1 MVQEAINKKTMNR
14 NSQLDS
20 IYRQTNKLKITL
32 QMEYIIILLCLVYV
46 VWFWK
51 TLYRFN
57 KETKTYE
64 KCKLELWVLAVMVM
78 LSFTP
83 LLNIAMVLTTAL
95 ISMVKIDNQYDITN
109 HVFLKYESQIDKI
122 CDKVG
127 SFFRKKV

>member
-1 MVQEAINKKTMNR
+1 MVQETINKKSMNR
-14 NSQLDS
+14 HSQLDA

-32 QMEYIIILLCLVYV
+32 QMEYIIILLCLAYV

-95 ISMVKIDNQYDITN
+95 ISMVKIDHQYDITN

>member
-14 NSQLDS
+14 HSQLDA

-64 KCKLELWVLAVMVM
+64 KCKLELWVLGGDGDAI
-78 LSFTP
+78 LYP
-83 LLNIAMVLTTAL
+83 IIEYRNGAYDCPYLNGQ
-95 ISMVKIDNQYDITN
+95 N
-109 HVFLKYESQIDKI
+109 
-122 CDKVG
+122 
-127 SFFRKKV
+127 